1 MSDAVRYAFN
11 VWQAIKVIPADCYV
25 PICRVMSSR
34 AGDRVRRLL
43 KPAGEALE
51 TASRERRV
59 QGRPSASSRSAFRV
73 FALVLALFACEVLGS
88 EARARDACPGSL
100 PELYKKV
107 SPAAVSITAAPVN
120 PWVGEPIGRVVGS
133 GFLFDTSGLVLTNAH
148 LVFGQATISV
158 TLNDGQVVPA
168 QLVGADPVLDVAV
181 VRLSRSTGERF
192 PVMELGDSNHALV
205 GEEVLAIGNPLGLQ
219 QSLTRGIISA
229 VNRTL
234 PHVPF
239 ALTEPMIQTDAP
251 INPGNSGGP
260 LVNVCGQVLGIT
272 RGILPNAQ
280 NIGFAIP
287 INVAKELIPKLLADG
302 RVIRPWL
309 GIEGQLVSEPVKAL
323 LRAPLVDGLMVE
335 VVAPGSPAERAGLR
349 AGQLGLVIDGNPF
362 LLGGDIITAINNGVA
377 IKTPDQLSRALKDLR
392 VGDTVHLTVA
402 RANEPF
408 YVESVLGERPLLPDD
423 VAAPKGATLTASE
436 VGRPDKTWT
445 PPLRAGL

>member
-1 MSDAVRYAFN
+1 MRDALHYVFN
-11 VWQAIKVIPADCYV
+11 RWRAIKVMPAECHFPASRSCAPV
-25 PICRVMSSR
+25 PEGT
-34 AGDRVRRLL
+34 AGDGFSKRLATRSSQE
-43 KPAGEALE
+43 PRAQE
-51 TASRERRV
+51 
-59 QGRPSASSRSAFRV
+59 RPSASSRSPFRA
-73 FALVLALFACEVLGS
+73 FALLLAAIFACEASGS
-88 EARARDACPGSL
+88 EARARDGCPGSL

-107 SPAAVSITAAPVN
+107 SPAVVSITSTPVN
-120 PWVGEPIGRVVGS
+120 PYRVGEPMGRIAGS
-133 GFLFDTSGLVLTNAH
+133 GFLFDAAGLMLTNAH
-148 LVFGQATISV
+148 LVFGQQTISV

-192 PVMELGDSNHALV
+192 PVVKLAEYDHALV

-219 QSLTRGIISA
+219 QTLTHGIISA
-229 VNRTL
+229 VNRSL
-234 PHVPF
+234 PNGPF
-239 ALTEPMIQTDAP
+239 AVTAPMIQTDAP

-272 RGILPNAQ
+272 RGMLPSAQ

-287 INVAKELIPKLLADG
+287 INLAKELIPKLLADG

-309 GIEGQLVSEPVKAL
+309 GIDGQLVSEPLKAL

-349 AGQLGLVIDGNPF
+349 GGQLDLVIDGNP
-362 LLGGDIITAINNGVA
+362 LLVGGDIITAINGVA
-377 IKTPDQLSRALKDLR
+377 VKAPDELSRALKDLR

-408 YVESVLGERPLLPDD
+408 YVESVLVERPLLPDD
-423 VAAPKGATLTASE
+423 VVAPKGATPTASE
-436 VGRPDKTWT
+436 VGRQGKTWT
-445 PPLRAGL
+445 SPIRVGL